1 MEKSSKVSF
10 KEFLRL
16 DLRVGEIMEAECVP
30 KSNSLVRLGI
40 DVGEGVVKQAVAGIA
55 GQYEPGQLVG
65 RKVAILV
72 NLEPKHIFG
81 LKSEVMIL
89 AAEDG
94 SDISILMPDKPVKS
108 GSKIK

>member
-1 MEKSSKVSF
+1 M
-10 KEFLRL
+10 
-16 DLRVGEIMEAECVP
+16 GEVIKAECVP

-40 DVGEGVVKQAVAGIA
+40 DVGDGDLKQAVAGVA
-55 GQYEPGQLVG
+55 RQYEPGQLVG
-65 RKVAILV
+65 RKVVILV
-72 NLEPKHIFG
+72 NLEPKQIFG

-94 SDISILMPDKPVKS
+94 SNISILMPDKPVKS